1 MSGLEGQV
9 ALITGAARGQG
20 RSHAVH
26 LARQG
31 VRIVAVDLCE
41 SIDEF
46 FPLATREDLDETIAA
61 VAEAGSE
68 AIAVVG
74 DVRSSASMKAAVDLA
89 VNRFGTIDV
98 LVNNAGII
106 KVQAI
111 DEFSDHTMDV
121 VIDTCLK
128 GVFNTTRFVAPIMKA
143 KRSGRIINIASSAA
157 IRAVGYLSPYVAAKG
172 GVVSATKSW
181 AVELAEWSINVNA
194 LAPGGV
200 DTEMLSG
207 MAGQAGIDLDEY
219 RERVTARH
227 LLQEGGCVPV
237 EDISAMVVYLA
248 GEHAS
253 MITGQVFTVDAGMSA
268 G

>member
-31 VRIVAVDLCE
+31 VRIVAVDLCG

-46 FPLATREDLDETIAA
+46 FPLATRDDLEATIAA
-61 VAEAGSE
+61 VADVGAEGL
-68 AIAVVG
+68 AVVG
-74 DVRSSASMKAAVDLA
+74 DVRSSASMKSAVESA
-89 VNRFGTIDV
+89 VNRFGTIDIV
-98 LVNNAGII
+98 VNNAGII
-106 KVQAI
+106 KAQAI
-111 DEFSDHTMDV
+111 DEVSDHTMDV

-143 KRSGRIINIASSAA
+143 KRSGRIINIASAAA
-157 IRAVGYLSPYVAAKG
+157 IRAQGYLSTYVAAKG
-172 GVVSATKSW
+172 GVFLATKSW
-181 AVELAEWSINVNA
+181 AMELAEWSINVNA
-194 LAPGGV
+194 IAPGGV
-200 DTEMLSG
+200 DTDMLRG
-207 MAGQAGIDLDEY
+207 MAGQAGVGLDEY
-219 RERVTARH
+219 RERVVARH
-227 LLQEGGCVPV
+227 LLKEGGCIPA
-237 EDISAMVVYLA
+237 EDVSAMVVYLA

-253 MITGQVFTVDAGMSA
+253 MITGQLFAVDAGFMA